1 MSLWEEIRSKFV
13 KPEVHETHRAAL
25 KQEFVDD
32 TDDVPDNFE
41 QSELDTISG
50 LAILIEYQNAKGESA
65 TRLITCR
72 RLDHHAGMKYIYA
85 FCHMR
90 EQVRQ
95 FRIDRIK
102 EIFDHRTGESL
113 NPVDGF
119 FAKYAPDNVQQSPVG
134 FGLSVRKRADLIAL
148 LNALVF
154 IARCDKDYHPLE
166 RSVLENLISR
176 FWLRFELAGD
186 PDEDAIL
193 KLSDRLAPDAETFWV
208 SLHRIASNPV
218 MTKIMQQT
226 AREVIEADGVMA
238 KEEFYWGAQLD
249 SFFRNNV

>member
-1 MSLWEEIRSKFV
+1 MSLWGQIRHKFV

-25 KQEFVDD
+25 AREFVDD
-32 TDDVPDNFE
+32 ADDPTEDFE
-41 QSELDTISG
+41 QSELDAISG
-50 LAILIEYQNAKGESA
+50 LAVLIDYQNAKGESG

-72 RLDHHAGMKYIYA
+72 RLDQHQSTKYIYA
-85 FCHMR
+85 FCHVKER
-90 EQVRQ
+90 VRQ

-113 NPVDGF
+113 NPVEEF
-119 FAKYAPDNVQQSPVG
+119 FARYLPDNVQKSPVG
-134 FGLSVRKRADLIAL
+134 FGLSVRKRADLMAL

-154 IARCDKDYHPLE
+154 IARCGKEYHPLE
-166 RSVLENLISR
+166 RSVLESLTSR
-176 FWLRFELAGD
+176 FWLRFEIPFE

-208 SLHRIASNPV
+208 SLHRIAGNPI
-218 MTKIMQQT
+218 MAKIMQQT

-249 SFFRNNV
+249 SFFRDNV

>member
-1 MSLWEEIRSKFV
+1 MWEEIRDKFV
-13 KPEVHETHRAAL
+13 KPDVHETHQAAVA
-25 KQEFVDD
+25 KFFVDD
-32 TDDVPDNFE
+32 TEDLAEDI
-41 QSELDTISG
+41 ELNELETISG
-50 LAILIEYQNAKGESA
+50 LAVLIDYQNAKGESG

-72 RLDHHAGMKYIYA
+72 RLDEHGNSKYIYA
-85 FCHMR
+85 FCHAR

-113 NPVDGF
+113 NPVDSF
-119 FAKYAPDNVQQSPVG
+119 FAKYSPNSVQQSSVG
-134 FGLSVRKRADLIAL
+134 FGLSVKMRADLIAL

-154 IARCDKDYHPLE
+154 VARCDTVYHPLE

-176 FWLRFELAGD
+176 FWLRFELSGD
-186 PDEDAIL
+186 PDEEAIL

-208 SLHRIASNPV
+208 SLHRIAANPV

-238 KEEFYWGAQLD
+238 EQEFYWGTQLD
-249 SFFRNNV
+249 NFFRNNV